1 MEKTTRKPQMKKA
14 VAEAKTREELVAL
27 AVKFWNELALGYCIE
42 HKELALQSDGSYNC
56 EENTFHVADV
66 SDVYEEALYW
76 LSCYYESGNIRHDD
90 EHHDRHAFL
99 KFVEV
104 FRPYVG
110 DVGPVASYWGIPRK
124 PENEF
129 LFRMA

>member
-14 VAEAKTREELVAL
+14 VAEAKTRDELMAL
-27 AVKFWNELALGYCIE
+27 AVKYWTELALGYFIE
-42 HKELALQSDGSYNC
+42 HEELEYDEARALYYEVENHDRTYSDISDIYG
-56 EENTFHVADV
+56 EE
-66 SDVYEEALYW
+66 LYW
-76 LSCYYESGNIRHDD
+76 LSCYYERGNMRHDD

-99 KFVEV
+99 KFAEV

-110 DVGPVASYWGIPRK
+110 SLEGYLEGIPRK

-129 LFRMA
+129 LFA

>member
-14 VAEAKTREELVAL
+14 LAEAKTSEELFAL

-42 HKELALQSDGSYNC
+42 HRELTLREDGKYTS
-56 EENTFHVADV
+56 EEGDFVADCLL
-66 SDVYEEALYW
+66 DVYGEELYW
-76 LSCYYESGNIRHDD
+76 LSCYYERGNMRHDD

-99 KFVEV
+99 KFAEV

-110 DVGPVASYWGIPRK
+110 SLEGYLDGIPCK

-129 LFRMA
+129 LFA